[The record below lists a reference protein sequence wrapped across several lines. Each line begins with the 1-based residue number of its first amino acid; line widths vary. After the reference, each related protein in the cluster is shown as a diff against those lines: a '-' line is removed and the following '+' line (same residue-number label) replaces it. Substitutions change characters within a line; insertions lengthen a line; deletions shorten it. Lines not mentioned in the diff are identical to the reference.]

1 MYYIWKGKMIKPS
14 NYLIL
19 VALFITLE
27 IYRIPVVG
35 YNITVYHIFL
45 AGALFFGVIST
56 LYNRSYIKINKEV
69 KLILGIFILFV
80 V

>member
-1 MYYIWKGKMIKPS
+1 MYYLRKEKMIKTS

-27 IYRIPVVG
+27 IYRIPMMG

-45 AGALFFGVIST
+45 AVALFFGVISII
-56 LYNRSYIKINKEV
+56 YKK
-69 KLILGIFILFV
+69 
-80 V
+80 